1 MKRRRFWIVAGAA
14 LTAIGI
20 GGAWYLLR
28 DTPDKVGRRL
38 ANAWATGD
46 VQTILRYIPAGERA
60 ALSEQQ
66 LRTAYQKAILDEF
79 GNFSLKS
86 LEKDEPVRL
95 EGKVRHQF
103 VATYEKPDG
112 ADFEVE
118 ITVTEN
124 RNSFTSA
131 AIGTLLRIYDGEAIS
146 RGLTSGE
153 YDGSYDS
160 YIKIQSVAR
169 KRVNGLLVEAGVS
182 HVYIPSDGRLFPL
195 E

>member
-1 MKRRRFWIVAGAA
+1 MKRMRFWIVAVAILA
-14 LTAIGI
+14 AIGS
-20 GGAWYLLR
+20 GVAWYLLR

-46 VQTILRYIPAGERA
+46 VQTILRYVPPGERA
-60 ALSEQQ
+60 VLSEQQ
-66 LRTAYQKAILDEF
+66 LRTVYQKAVLDEF
-79 GNFSLKS
+79 GNLSLKS

-95 EGKVRHQF
+95 EQGVRHQF
-103 VATYEKPDG
+103 VATYAMANG
-112 ADFEVE
+112 ADFDVE
-118 ITVTEN
+118 ITVHEK
-124 RNSFTSA
+124 RGGFSSA

-160 YIKIQSVAR
+160 YIKVQSAAR
-169 KRVNGLLVEAGVS
+169 KRVNGLLVDAGVN
-182 HVYIPSDGRLFPL
+182 HVYIPSDGRLIPL